1 MNIWNIIIKHKESD
15 DFCINS
21 SEGEH
26 NLIFPINTTSGESDF
41 LSTSVFNDL
50 KSGNFLPKNNTFD
63 LLNLGLCVYTIDQ
76 IISRSRYGYQGW
88 SRHFKIYIP
97 VNDALIWNGVKEEL
111 ETLLSFLS
119 GDKWEFYFRQVNEIR
134 NVAYPIQ
141 TNTQNFDTVSL
152 FSGGL
157 DSYIAAIDLLEE
169 KKKVVFVSH
178 YKSGSESPTQTELYN
193 ELQAHYGNSA
203 FTKYKFRVQPNQQH
217 SEIFKEDTSR
227 ARSFV
232 FLTLGLT
239 IANTLGDDVKFLVPE
254 NGLISLNIPLTGT
267 RLSSH
272 STRTTHP
279 FYLDIFKKFLKKIGI
294 NNPISNPFQF
304 YTKGEM
310 MINCKN
316 PTFLKSTYGKTLSCS
331 HPDNSRFT
339 KGQKPGI
346 HCGYCV
352 PCIIRRASEQKFNAS
367 ETDYAPKSIDVLKKS
382 GRDIRAFK
390 LAIERKSDYKR
401 HKLVLE
407 LLKSGPLP
415 FDNKNELDDYIGV
428 YVRGMDEVSNYF
440 NK

>member
-1 MNIWNIIIKHKESD
+1 MNIWNIIIKHNESD
-15 DFCINS
+15 DFYINS
-21 SEGEH
+21 SEGEN

-41 LSTSVFNDL
+41 LSTSVFSDL

-88 SRHFKIYIP
+88 SRHLKIYIP
-97 VNDALIWNGVKEEL
+97 VNDVLIWNNVKDEL

-119 GDKWEFYFRQVNEIR
+119 GDKWEFYFRQVKEIR
-134 NVAYPIQ
+134 NITYPLQ

-157 DSYIAAIDLLEE
+157 DSYIEAINLLEE

-193 ELQAHYGNSA
+193 ELELRYGNSA
-203 FTKYKFRVQPNQQH
+203 FTKYKFWVQPNQKH
-217 SEIFKEDTSR
+217 KEVFKEDTSR
-227 ARSFV
+227 ARSFL
-232 FLTLGLT
+232 FLTLGLA
-239 IANTLGDDVKFLVPE
+239 IANSLGDDVKFIVPE

-279 FYLDIFKKFLKKIGI
+279 FYLDIFKKILKKIGI
-294 NNPISNPFQF
+294 NNPMSNPFQF
-304 YTKGEM
+304 FTKGEM
-310 MINCKN
+310 MVNCNN
-316 PTFLKSTYGKTLSCS
+316 PIFLKSTYGKTLSCS

-367 ETDYAPKSIDVLKKS
+367 ETQYAPKNIDVLKKS

-390 LAIERKSDYKR
+390 LAIERKSDYKK

-415 FDNKNELDDYIGV
+415 FDNKKELDDYIGV
-428 YVRGMDEVSNYF
+428 YERGMEEVSNYF

>member
-1 MNIWNIIIKHKESD
+1 MNIWNIIIKHNESD
-15 DFCINS
+15 DFYINS
-21 SEGEH
+21 SEGEN

-41 LSTSVFNDL
+41 LSTSVFSDL

-88 SRHFKIYIP
+88 SRHLKIYIP
-97 VNDALIWNGVKEEL
+97 VNDVLIWNNVKDEL

-119 GDKWEFYFRQVNEIR
+119 GDKWEFYFRQVKEIR
-134 NVAYPIQ
+134 NITYPLQ

-157 DSYIAAIDLLEE
+157 DSYIEAINLLEE

-193 ELQAHYGNSA
+193 ELELRYGNSA
-203 FTKYKFRVQPNQQH
+203 FTKYKFWVQPNQKH
-217 SEIFKEDTSR
+217 TEVFKEDTSR
-227 ARSFV
+227 ARSFL

-239 IANTLGDDVKFLVPE
+239 IANSLGDDVKFIVPE

-279 FYLDIFKKFLKKIGI
+279 FYLDIFKKILKKIGI
-294 NNPISNPFQF
+294 NNPMSNPFQF

-316 PTFLKSTYGKTLSCS
+316 PIFLTSTYGRTLSCS

-352 PCIIRRASEQKFNAS
+352 PCIIRKASEHKFNAS
-367 ETDYAPKSIDVLKKS
+367 KTEYALKSIDVLKKS

-401 HKLVLE
+401 HKLLLE

-415 FDNKNELDDYIGV
+415 FDSKKELDDYIGV
-428 YVRGMDEVSNYF
+428 YERGMEEVSNYF

>member
-1 MNIWNIIIKHKESD
+1 MNIWNIIIKHNESD
-15 DFCINS
+15 DFYINS
-21 SEGEH
+21 SEGEN

-41 LSTSVFNDL
+41 LSTSVFSDL

-88 SRHFKIYIP
+88 SRHLKIYIP
-97 VNDALIWNGVKEEL
+97 VNDVLIWNNVKDEL
-111 ETLLSFLS
+111 EILLSFLS
-119 GDKWEFYFRQVNEIR
+119 GDKWEFYFRQVKEIR
-134 NVAYPIQ
+134 NITYPLK

-157 DSYIAAIDLLEE
+157 DSYIEAINLLEE

-193 ELQAHYGNSA
+193 ELELRYGNAA
-203 FTKYKFRVQPNQQH
+203 FTKYKFRVQPNQKH
-217 SEIFKEDTSR
+217 TEVFKEDTSR
-227 ARSFV
+227 ARSFL

-239 IANTLGDDVKFLVPE
+239 IANSLGDDVKFIVPE

-279 FYLDIFKKFLKKIGI
+279 FYLDIFKKILKKIGI
-294 NNPISNPFQF
+294 NNPMSNPFQF
-304 YTKGEM
+304 FTKGEM
-310 MINCKN
+310 MVNCNN
-316 PTFLKSTYGKTLSCS
+316 PIFLKSTYGKTLSCS

-367 ETDYAPKSIDVLKKS
+367 ETEYAPKNIDVLKKS

-390 LAIERKSDYKR
+390 LAIERKSDYKK

-415 FDNKNELDDYIGV
+415 FDNKKELDDYIGV
-428 YVRGMDEVSNYF
+428 YERGMEEVSNYF